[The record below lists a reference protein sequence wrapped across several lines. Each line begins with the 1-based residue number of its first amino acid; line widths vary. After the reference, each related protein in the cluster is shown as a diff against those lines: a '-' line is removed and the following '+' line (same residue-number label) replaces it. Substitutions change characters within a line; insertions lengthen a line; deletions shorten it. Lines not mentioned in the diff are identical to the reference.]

1 MYIILKDKLTG
12 NELVLLVNTIT
23 TANENISF
31 YANNIG
37 KLYNYL
43 VLINNAELSKA
54 LIREFFNEGKLDL
67 TMYDYVATEVKEDV
81 LNEEEA

>member
-37 KLYNYL
+37 KLYHYL
-43 VLINNAELSKA
+43 VLVNNAELSKA

-67 TMYDYVATEVKEDV
+67 TMYDYVATEVKEDI

>member
-1 MYIILKDKLTG
+1 M
-12 NELVLLVNTIT
+12 VNTIT

-43 VLINNAELSKA
+43 VLINNAGLSKA

-67 TMYDYVATEVKEDV
+67 TMYDYVATEVKEDI
-81 LNEEEA
+81 LNEEKA

>member
-67 TMYDYVATEVKEDV
+67 TMYDYIATEVKEENANDV
-81 LNEEEA
+81 Q